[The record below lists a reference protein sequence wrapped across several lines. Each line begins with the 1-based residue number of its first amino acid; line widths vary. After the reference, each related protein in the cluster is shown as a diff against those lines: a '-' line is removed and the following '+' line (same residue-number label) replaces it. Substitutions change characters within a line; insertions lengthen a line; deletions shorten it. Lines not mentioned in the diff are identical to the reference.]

1 MQTYA
6 QRPGWSELNAVKNG
20 RMYALYH
27 DLSRHIFDFAGLQF
41 FAKTIHPDLF
51 DDLDPDAALR
61 EFHEKFYPV
70 EYTGTW
76 FLGLEE

>member
-1 MQTYA
+1 MK
-6 QRPGWSELNAVKNG
+6 SG

-27 DLSRHIFDFAGLQF
+27 DLSGHIFDLAGLQF
-41 FAKTIHPDLF
+41 FAKPIHPDLF

-70 EYTGTW
+70 EYSGTW
-76 FLGLEE
+76 FLGPEE